1 MFANFEILDVI
12 RDEAA
17 IRWFLDCTLPGG
29 GSDIFFMNLRAGS
42 DIFFMY
48 LRGEGQ
54 HFLQSFIKAKD
65 YLNLHHH
72 MTKKAFLAS

>member
-12 RDEAA
+12 RDKAA
-17 IRWFLDCTLPGG
+17 IRWFLDCALPR

>member
-29 GSDIFFMNLRAGS
+29 GIRHIFHEPEAGS

-48 LRGEGQ
+48 LMGGQ
-54 HFLQSFIKAKD
+54 HFLQSFIKGQV

-72 MTKKAFLAS
+72 MTKKASLAS